1 MIKINLLAE
10 AKRPAAVRRARPGVE
25 AAPREVGVWLLGGL
39 SLLGVLVCLVYGFL
53 LYRQIVA
60 KNGEIRQATAEVHRL
75 EPIIKEVDEYKAK
88 KAELERKI
96 GVIED
101 LKRNQRGPVRVMDE
115 VSRALPELL
124 WLDSMEVRGNTVRIR
139 GRAFNENAIGNFID
153 NLGKVP
159 EFQEPVLEGAA
170 RPSGGGSSAIFN
182 FSVNFKFK
190 VLPPASASPTGATA
204 EPTPN
209 QSGG

>member
-10 AKRPAAVRRARPGVE
+10 AKRPAAVRRARPGLD
-25 AAPREVGVWLLGGL
+25 AAPREVGLWLLAGIT
-39 SLLGVLVCLVYGFL
+39 LLGVLACLAYGFL
-53 LYRQIVA
+53 LYRKVVA
-60 KNGEIRQATAEVHRL
+60 KDAEITQANAEVKRL

-88 KAELERKI
+88 KTELERKI

-124 WLDSMEVRGNTVRIR
+124 WLDTMEVRGTTVRLR

-170 RPSGGGSSAIFN
+170 RPSGGGIFT
-182 FSVNFKFK
+182 FGVNFKFK
-190 VLPPASASPTGATA
+190 VLPTAPAASTDSGAAPAPT
-204 EPTPN
+204 TP
-209 QSGG
+209 SGG